1 MRYERCR
8 DVARFLRFQAQRVR
22 MGSRTQNPLPVSHR
36 IAPKERHTGFEQERS
51 MMYYGRN
58 TAGANREPDGD
69 GNKRHSCETQCQ
81 RGDCGEPL
89 PKRSNWAWA
98 VGRAHYD
105 WMEAHSPFSSY
116 D

>member
-1 MRYERCR
+1 
-8 DVARFLRFQAQRVR
+8 
-22 MGSRTQNPLPVSHR
+22 
-36 IAPKERHTGFEQERS
+36 

-58 TAGANREPDGD
+58 TAGADREPAGD
-69 GNKRHSCETQCQ
+69 GNQRYACETQSQ
-81 RGDCGEPL
+81 SGNGDEPL